1 METKEIAEVYRLMKQ
16 LMSEELLFK
25 ELHVDCGISNTSV
38 LEIKDKRSASKKL
51 VSQLEARLL
60 LLKFLT
66 TKDKELLDPICYDG
80 TKLSELKELSENL
93 VEKIN
98 ILIPELNQRFA
109 NLQEKIRILADKVTA
124 VKAMSQ
130 QYSKLKREKV
140 DKIQEIFEQHL
151 PVSDFYLHED
161 LLSKIEMAKTACQNG
176 KENLSKLQIK
186 LEDMKGSCEQ
196 LSETLSQKENLY
208 QTQNQKLEKQL
219 NLSQQLYQVYESFT
233 GVSLKKYDKNSVQI
247 ELKAPQDGG
256 TSLLVTFFFKQS
268 NSGNMLVS
276 DVQVNNSDVYITDCI
291 EHVQKLQNLP
301 SCVKN
306 IISRWHY
313 YSSLKEQI
321 NDIQNRLPADWMQ
334 HLNRL
339 RVVVGKN
346 ANIICT
352 LQLSSADHPNIAL
365 LSLRGGD
372 VKMKGNISPTNTDA
386 SVKEWVAY
394 LEEYFG

>member
-1 METKEIAEVYRLMKQ
+1 
-16 LMSEELLFK
+16 MSEELLFD
-25 ELHVDCGISNTSV
+25 ELHADCGISNASV
-38 LEIKDKRSASKKL
+38 LEIKDKRSASKNL
-51 VSQLEARLL
+51 ASQLEARLL
-60 LLKFLT
+60 LLKFLA

-80 TKLSELKELSENL
+80 TKLKELKELSENL
-93 VEKIN
+93 AEKIN
-98 ILIPELNQRFA
+98 NLIPELSQRFI
-109 NLQEKIRILADKVTA
+109 NLHEKMIILADKVTA
-124 VKAMSQ
+124 VKAKSQ

-151 PVSDFYLHED
+151 PASDFYLHED
-161 LLSKIEMAKTACQNG
+161 LLSKIETAKMMCQNG

-196 LSETLSQKENLY
+196 LTETLSQKENLY

-219 NLSQQLYQVYESFT
+219 NLSQQLHQMYESFT
-233 GVSLKKYDKNSVQI
+233 GVSLQKYDKNSVQI

-268 NSGNMLVS
+268 QNGTMLVS
-276 DVQVNNSDVYITDCI
+276 EVQVNNSDVYITDCI
-291 EHVQKLQNLP
+291 EHVQKIQNLP

-306 IISRWHY
+306 IIDRWHY

-321 NDIQNRLPADWMQ
+321 NDIQNRLPADWIQ

-339 RVVVGKN
+339 RVIVGKN

-365 LSLRGGD
+365 LSVRSGD
-372 VKMKGNISPTNTDA
+372 VKMKGNIAPTKTDA

-394 LEEYFG
+394 LEEYFGQNRPVGVF